1 MCKKLCEVIQC
12 DKTSI
17 WVDWLISGRL
27 RDSSIWTIPDHKG
40 PWGWRKLL
48 HLRTWIRSIVEYR
61 IGDGIEFYLWKDPW
75 HTLGPLIDRF
85 PRGPSRLGLHENA
98 TLNSVIHENQWQWPL
113 ITDMECL
120 EITHTLP
127 RSYGGSDRIIWR
139 FMNGRPTTQELYR
152 LMMPPGP
159 KVDWTSLLSG
169 PLKIPRHM
177 FILWLAILEKLAK
190 TDKPWVI
197 PPWALRTL
205 Q

>member
-1 MCKKLCEVIQC
+1 M
-12 DKTSI
+12 
-17 WVDWLISGRL
+17 DWLISGHL
-27 RDSSIWTIPDHKG
+27 WGSSIWTIPDHKG

-113 ITDMECL
+113 ITDMERL

-127 RSYGGSDRIIWR
+127 RIDGGSDRII
-139 FMNGRPTTQELYR
+139 
-152 LMMPPGP
+152 
-159 KVDWTSLLSG
+159 
-169 PLKIPRHM
+169 
-177 FILWLAILEKLAK
+177 
-190 TDKPWVI
+190 
-197 PPWALRTL
+197 
-205 Q
+205 